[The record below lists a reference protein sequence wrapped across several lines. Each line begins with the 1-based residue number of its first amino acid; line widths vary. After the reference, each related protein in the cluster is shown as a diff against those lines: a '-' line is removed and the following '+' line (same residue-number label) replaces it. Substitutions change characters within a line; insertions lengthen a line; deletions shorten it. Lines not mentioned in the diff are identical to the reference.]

1 MGLESRCPTD
11 NSAEASE
18 GVDVEEE
25 KDGVIEVI
33 MEEVEDSDQEGE
45 GINEHMKKGLEVEA
59 VIEDEDVDL
68 LHTALCLEVGPALKV
83 LLVEDVVEE
92 EDQDLAPDPNK
103 VINIKQNM
111 NGPLRRFL
119 TTKLFFESHASNATL
134 FTSNEHMKRK
144 IDTSYNQCEPIRY
157 QCCVCTFIY
166 LLIQPLSLICLTTD
180 VI

>member
-1 MGLESRCPTD
+1 MFFNIGL
-11 NSAEASE
+11 
-18 GVDVEEE
+18 V
-25 KDGVIEVI
+25 
-33 MEEVEDSDQEGE
+33 
-45 GINEHMKKGLEVEA
+45 VEA

-92 EDQDLAPDPNK
+92 EDQDLGPDPNK

-111 NGPLRRFL
+111 DGPLRRFQ
-119 TTKLFFESHASNATL
+119 TTWKLFFESHASNATL
-134 FTSNEHMKRK
+134 FTSNEHTKRK
-144 IDTSYNQCEPIRY
+144 IDTSIYDKCEPIRY
-157 QCCVCTFIY
+157 QCCVCTFIIY

>member
-1 MGLESRCPTD
+1 VDSQEIVIEEVGVVEVVTEVVIVVDMEVIVVT
-11 NSAEASE
+11 E
-18 GVDVEEE
+18 GKTVAEEE
-25 KDGVIEVI
+25 A
-33 MEEVEDSDQEGE
+33 EE
-45 GINEHMKKGLEVEA
+45 GLEVEA

-144 IDTSYNQCEPIRY
+144 IDTSIYNKCEPIRY

>member
-1 MGLESRCPTD
+1 
-11 NSAEASE
+11 
-18 GVDVEEE
+18 
-25 KDGVIEVI
+25 

-144 IDTSYNQCEPIRY
+144 I
-157 QCCVCTFIY
+157 
-166 LLIQPLSLICLTTD
+166 
-180 VI
+180 